1 MFYMLM
7 HLYVL
12 YHKNKNPHRS
22 SFSCL
27 TNLPISQGVGLR
39 RSQSSNG
46 ARGTPLAG
54 LRPDFEKPRVY
65 PM

>member
-27 TNLPISQGVGLR
+27 TNLPISQGVGAPEFAIVQR
-39 RSQSSNG
+39 C
-46 ARGTPLAG
+46 ARHTPYGVKA
-54 LRPDFEKPRVY
+54 
-65 PM
+65 

>member
-39 RSQSSNG
+39 SSQPSTG
-46 ARGTPLAG
+46 AYTPPKG
-54 LRPDFEKPRVY
+54 LRPDFEKPRVD
-65 PM
+65 PI